1 MKRIL
6 AILAVLALSALALAG
21 DMKTM
26 TGHLVDVAC
35 ASENIEKPKADFAT
49 KHSKQCLQMPECEE
63 SGYGLLTSDNK
74 LIKFDKAS
82 NEQAKQFIATTNK
95 DRDWSVAVTGTVN
108 ADSTLKVSS
117 IKLQ

>member
-1 MKRIL
+1 MRRIL
-6 AILAVLALSALALAG
+6 AILAVLALSTLALAA

-26 TGHLVDVAC
+26 SGHLVDVAC
-35 ASENIEKPKADFAT
+35 ASENIQKPKADFAT

-82 NEQAKQFIATTNK
+82 NEQAKKFIATTNK
-95 DRDWSVAVTGTVN
+95 DRDWSVAVTGTMN
-108 ADSTLKVSS
+108 ADSTLKVDS